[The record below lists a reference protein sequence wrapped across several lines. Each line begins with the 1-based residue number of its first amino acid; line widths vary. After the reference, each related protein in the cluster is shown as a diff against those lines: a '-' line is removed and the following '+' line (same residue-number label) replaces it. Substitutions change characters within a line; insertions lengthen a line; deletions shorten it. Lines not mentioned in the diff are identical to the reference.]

1 MEGPRL
7 DAHARAGSQR
17 QKRQRA
23 CACACAGWVDYE
35 RGELDV
41 AHVQNGAARP
51 IAVAGDRPPCGLG
64 LAPSPPLGPALG
76 RSGPYPRGIRMSGHT
91 QSRLCPAVHAAISG
105 TPF

>member
-1 MEGPRL
+1 MALAAPGRGCNGSRVGDAMEGPRL

-41 AHVQNGAARP
+41 ACPER
-51 IAVAGDRPPCGLG
+51 
-64 LAPSPPLGPALG
+64 
-76 RSGPYPRGIRMSGHT
+76 RG
-91 QSRLCPAVHAAISG
+91 
-105 TPF
+105 